1 MALTEAINYNPLDD
15 ISKRQVIQENAMK
28 LQEMKRMMDEAA
40 QGRALEQQFANMP
53 MPGQEQA
60 QPQMAPPPEM
70 MQMQAPQYMAPS
82 GAPAPSFMAGPQQE
96 AAGKQM
102 VNVESP
108 VYQAKKSAVELAG
121 MQDRLTQAKTI
132 EQEMRKKGLIDY
144 ADKYAARHAN
154 LAEDFEDAK
163 SKHLQNV
170 ARTFEATAG
179 IANGYLD
186 AVDNG
191 MDPNQAWASLVQQS
205 VEAGIGNPQ
214 QLMTMPPQFR
224 NQYAFQVRAAAE
236 SSKDRALAEREAL
249 KQSNLN
255 ARLTKSQE
263 LRNKLFDY
271 KTRNDAIN
279 REFRQSKEDRLLSQ
293 NEFNNEKGRL
303 TAVISSLNNDRTSI
317 EQDLDDINMRIA
329 GLRSGTILTDA
340 TGAKLS
346 KEGRIAEVSMLEEQ
360 AQQLKAQKDKVSK
373 TIEDHRTA
381 LEGLK
386 LKPGSKEP
394 TSPEVATPKPSKDT
408 LPDSARAQ
416 LREGVNTTFANGQT
430 WTLMDGK
437 AVKVK

>member
-15 ISKRQVIQENAMK
+15 IKQRQLIQEKAMQ
-28 LQEMKRMMDEAA
+28 LQDMKRLMDEAA
-40 QGRALEQQFANMP
+40 QGRALEQQYANMP

-60 QPQMAPPPEM
+60 QPQMAPPEM
-70 MQMQAPQYMAPS
+70 MQMQAPQYTAPS

-96 AAGKQM
+96 DMGKQM

-108 VYQAKKSAVELAG
+108 VYQAKKSAVELAS
-121 MQDRLTQAKTI
+121 MQDRLTQAKNI
-132 EQEMRKKGLIDY
+132 EQEMRKRGLIDY
-144 ADKYAARHAN
+144 ADKYAQRHAR

-163 SKHLQNV
+163 LKHLQNV
-170 ARTFEATAG
+170 AKTFEATAG

-186 AVDNG
+186 AVDGG
-191 MDPNQAWASLVQQS
+191 MDPNQAWATLVQQS
-205 VEAGIGNPQ
+205 VDAGIGNPQ
-214 QLMTMPPQFR
+214 QLMSMPPQFR

-255 ARLTKSQE
+255 ARLAKSQE

-271 KTRNDAIN
+271 KQRNDAAT
-279 REFRQSKEDRLLSQ
+279 REFRQTKQDQLLSQ
-293 NEFNNEKGRL
+293 QEFNNEKERL
-303 TAVISSLNNDRTSI
+303 TAVISSLNSDRISI
-317 EQDLDDINMRIA
+317 EQDIDNISDDIAMLRTGT
-329 GLRSGTILTDA
+329 GLTNYKGRKLT
-340 TGAKLS
+340 
-346 KEGRIAEVSMLEEQ
+346 KEDRETEVTMLQEQ
-360 AQQLKAQKDKVSK
+360 IQQLKAQKDRVSK
-373 TIEDHRTA
+373 NIEDHRNA
-381 LEGLK
+381 LGGLK
-386 LKPGSKEP
+386 LKPGSSKEP
-394 TSPEVATPKPSKDT
+394 ASPEVATPKPSKDT

>member
-15 ISKRQVIQENAMK
+15 IQKRQVIQENTMK
-28 LQEMKRMMDEAA
+28 LQEMKRMMEEAA
-40 QGRALEQQFANMP
+40 QGRALEQQYANMP

-60 QPQMAPPPEM
+60 QPQMAPPEM
-70 MQMQAPQYMAPS
+70 MQMQAPQFMAPS
-82 GAPAPSFMAGPQQE
+82 GAPAPSFMAGPEQE
-96 AAGKQM
+96 AMGKQM

-121 MQDRLTQAKTI
+121 MQDRLTQAKNI
-132 EQEMRKKGLIDY
+132 EQEMRKRGLIDY
-144 ADKYAARHAN
+144 ADKYAQRHAR

-163 SKHLQNV
+163 LKHLQNV
-170 ARTFEATAG
+170 SKTFEATAG

-186 AVDNG
+186 AVDGG
-191 MDPNQAWASLVQQS
+191 MDPNQAWATLVQQS
-205 VEAGIGNPQ
+205 VDAGIGNPQ
-214 QLMTMPPQFR
+214 QLMSMPPQFR

-271 KTRNDAIN
+271 KQRNDAIN
-279 REFRQSKEDRLLSQ
+279 REFRQTKQDQLLSQ
-293 NEFNNEKGRL
+293 QEFNNEKGRL
-303 TAVISSLNNDRTSI
+303 TAVISSLNSDRTSI
-317 EQDLDDINMRIA
+317 EQDIDDINMRIA

-373 TIEDHRTA
+373 TIEDHRSA
-381 LEGLK
+381 LENLK
-386 LKPGSKEP
+386 LKPGSRETP
-394 TSPEVATPKPSKDT
+394 SPEASTPKVDKT
-408 LPDSARAQ
+408 GILKGARDAIK
-416 LREGVNTTFANGQT
+416 RGA
-430 WTLMDGK
+430 DAA
-437 AVKVK
+437 AVKARYKQLTGEEYPE

>member
-15 ISKRQVIQENAMK
+15 IQKRQVLQENAMK

-40 QGRALEQQFANMP
+40 QGRALEQQYANMP
-53 MPGQEQA
+53 MPGQEQ
-60 QPQMAPPPEM
+60 PQMAPPEM
-70 MQMQAPQYMAPS
+70 MQMQAPQFMAPS

-96 AAGKQM
+96 AMGKQM

-121 MQDRLTQAKTI
+121 MQDRLTQAKNI
-132 EQEMRKKGLIDY
+132 EQEMRKRGLIDY
-144 ADKYAARHAN
+144 ADKYAQRHAR

-163 SKHLQNV
+163 LKHLQNV
-170 ARTFEATAG
+170 SKTFEATAG
-179 IANGYLD
+179 IANGYLE
-186 AVDNG
+186 AVDGG
-191 MDPNQAWASLVQQS
+191 MDPNQAWANLVQQS

-255 ARLTKSQE
+255 ARLAKSQE

-271 KTRNDAIN
+271 KQRNDAAT
-279 REFRQSKEDRLLSQ
+279 REFRQTKQDQLLSQ
-293 NEFNNEKGRL
+293 QEFNNEKERL
-303 TAVISSLNNDRTSI
+303 TAVISSLNSDRTSI
-317 EQDLDDINMRIA
+317 EQDIDDINMRIA

-373 TIEDHRTA
+373 TIEDHRNA
-381 LEGLK
+381 LGGLK
-386 LKPGSKEP
+386 LKPGSSREP